1 MVFVAPGVH
10 QQQPCLCSQH
20 MVLCCLHPLAALR
33 VRLHNMDTEVRA
45 LLGADSCWQSLPRD
59 VDLLRRG
66 LNEGKALN
74 QDLRQLLVAV
84 LALQPPQQQQGAAAG
99 TGRMAGAS
107 QSPQGL
113 GSRLLQQLER
123 AALELLG
130 ALKQLAGAVFLSCRR
145 GLCEVKDEWDTAASS
160 SGVAEAMRVCFHESQ
175 QLIRLLVGLEDR
187 CR

>member
-1 MVFVAPGVH
+1 
-10 QQQPCLCSQH
+10 
-20 MVLCCLHPLAALR
+20 
-33 VRLHNMDTEVRA
+33 MDTEVRA

-84 LALQPPQQQQGAAAG
+84 LALQAPQQQQGAGHMAGAAG
-99 TGRMAGAS
+99 T
-107 QSPQGL
+107 PQGL
-113 GSRLLQQLER
+113 GGRLLQHLER